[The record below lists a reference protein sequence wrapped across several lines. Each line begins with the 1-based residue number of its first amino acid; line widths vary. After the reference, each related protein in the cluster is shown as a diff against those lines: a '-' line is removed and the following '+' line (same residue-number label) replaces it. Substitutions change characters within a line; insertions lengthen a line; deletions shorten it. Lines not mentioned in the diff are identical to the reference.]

1 MMDGFWNLPGVWIA
15 TAAGLFMAVNAMRS
29 LSRPEPFAAYLG
41 LPLADPR
48 DAGMVW
54 VYGLRALFI
63 ALAVSALLVLGDP
76 RPLGWLCAAAVVMP
90 VGDAVLTRNAGAPRA
105 TVIRHMAIAAVLATA
120 AVLLLVQA

>member
-1 MMDGFWNLPGVWIA
+1 
-15 TAAGLFMAVNAMRS
+15 MRS

-54 VYGLRALFI
+54 VYGLRAVFI

-105 TVIRHMAIAAVLATA
+105 TVIRHIAIATVLATA